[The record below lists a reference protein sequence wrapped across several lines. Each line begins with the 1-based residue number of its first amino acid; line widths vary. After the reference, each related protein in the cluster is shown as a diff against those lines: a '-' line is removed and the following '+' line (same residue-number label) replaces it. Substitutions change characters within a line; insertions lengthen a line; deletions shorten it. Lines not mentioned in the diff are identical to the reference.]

1 MFDIS
6 VAIILRS
13 LDEVEISIDDN
24 HQMGEDT
31 LAWSDARIPLIM
43 NGQGDN
49 RVR

>member
-1 MFDIS
+1 MVDIS

-13 LDEVEISIDDN
+13 LDEVEISIHDN
-24 HQMGEDT
+24 HYMGDET
-31 LAWSDARIPLIM
+31 LAWIDARIPLIM